1 MNNRKILTLNEILSL
16 DRRPTLQEMVDLS
29 DEDYCKF
36 LFERGVIPFIPE
48 DFNLEVFEE
57 LDYKYGTFN
66 DIVWNL
72 NHHDNSNPENDCLY
86 GVNYYDKIT
95 NEQYVL
101 NESLFEK
108 EPIEK
113 NVTIYDKFGNEF
125 MYSYEKEIDSGY
137 PFYFVGLVNKSEL
150 NS

>member
-57 LDYKYGTFN
+57 LDEYYGTYN
-66 DIVWNL
+66 DIVWKL
-72 NHHDNSNPENDCLY
+72 NHKDLSKDEGFNPNHY
-86 GVNYYDKIT
+86 GFGYYDKYYD
-95 NEQYVL
+95 EEFVDYVI
-101 NESLFEK
+101 NESLTEDMEK
-108 EPIEK
+108 G
-113 NVTIYDKFGNEF
+113 VLYDKFGNEW
-125 MYSYEKEIDSGY
+125 SYNYEFVKDTQEC
-137 PFYFVGLVNKSEL
+137 FYFIRKEK
-150 NS
+150 